1 MGFAVSIMP
10 ALQWRVFLKYL
21 LFCALVLLTGC
32 SLVFTKPTVTYR
44 ELKLVDIDSKGM
56 SLDLLLTVDN
66 PNSYD
71 ITLDGYKYRFTILDL
86 PLGKGEKKEIVQFTG
101 KKSTDIQVPVRITYG
116 DALGII
122 MKLPNPT
129 SIPYQLEAGLDIST
143 PVGTLTFPIAT
154 SGVIAVPKDKLKSQM
169 LKSIGEKFGIK

>member
-1 MGFAVSIMP
+1 V
-10 ALQWRVFLKYL
+10 KYL

-56 SLDLLLTVDN
+56 SLNLLLNVNN

-71 ITLDGYKYRFTILDL
+71 ITLDGYKYHFIILDL
-86 PLGKGEKKEIVQFTG
+86 PLIKGEKKEIVQFPG

-116 DALGII
+116 EALGII

-129 SIPYQLEAGLDIST
+129 SIPYQLEAGLDITT

-154 SGVIAVPKDKLKSQM
+154 SGVIAVPKDKLKGM
-169 LKSIGEKFGIK
+169 LFKGYGGFFGVR

>member
-1 MGFAVSIMP
+1 M
-10 ALQWRVFLKYL
+10 KYL

-56 SLDLLLTVDN
+56 SLNLLLNVNN

-86 PLGKGEKKEIVQFTG
+86 PLGKGEKKEIVQFPG
-101 KKSTDIQVPVRITYG
+101 MKSTDIQVPVRITYG

-143 PVGTLTFPIAT
+143 PVGTLTFPITT
-154 SGVIAVPKDKLKSQM
+154 SGVITVPKDKLKGM
-169 LKSIGEKFGIK
+169 LFKGYGEFFGVR